1 MDRKQICVSN
11 KNHQSKIN
19 ELFVLHMKFHP
30 LTHYSISETP
40 DTVAEMKENWEGQV
54 REMHDKCKELKE
66 SWAWEYLWN
75 NWYRPDRWKLWARA
89 VSNWIPISNTNA
101 MVESLWSVFKKKYLA
116 RYSRPKLEYM
126 VQVFMDEYLEN
137 KLYILKAFRNGLKE
151 PVWYGLLQTN

>member
-1 MDRKQICVSN
+1 MDRKQICVSD

-66 SWAWEYLWN
+66 SWAREYLWN
-75 NWYRPDRWKLWARA
+75 N
-89 VSNWIPISNTNA
+89 
-101 MVESLWSVFKKKYLA
+101 
-116 RYSRPKLEYM
+116 
-126 VQVFMDEYLEN
+126 
-137 KLYILKAFRNGLKE
+137 
-151 PVWYGLLQTN
+151 